1 MEGKKAK
8 QSVADEEENGE
19 NPLDGCTSCPSHSHL
34 KGGNDKESVATA
46 KHATV
51 AASQFTFDGIF
62 IFFFSP
68 TTGRILL
75 ITAQLL

>member
-1 MEGKKAK
+1 M
-8 QSVADEEENGE
+8 VRI
-19 NPLDGCTSCPSHSHL
+19 HL
-34 KGGNDKESVATA
+34 MDAHHVHLIPISRGAMTNESVATA